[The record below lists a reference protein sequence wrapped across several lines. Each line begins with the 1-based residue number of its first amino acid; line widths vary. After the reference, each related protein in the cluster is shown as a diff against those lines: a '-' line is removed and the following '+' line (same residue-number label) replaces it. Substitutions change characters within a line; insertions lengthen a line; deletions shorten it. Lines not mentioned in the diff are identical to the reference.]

1 MSKKTMSKE
10 TGFEKKEG
18 YPPEMDEEQV
28 IIDPKAKPNFWKPK
42 KEGEEI
48 IGKLT
53 GIVTTGYGDTLQ
65 VSTAS
70 GLVVIPV
77 STTLSRVDWSLYKGR
92 SLYFR
97 YEGTAGK
104 RNCRLFKVS
113 LLRSS

>member
-1 MSKKTMSKE
+1 MTKKTE
-10 TGFEKKEG
+10 FEKRKD

-28 IIDPKAKPNFWKPK
+28 IVDPKAKPNFWKPK

-77 STTLSRVDWSLYKGR
+77 STTLSRVDWTLYRGKV
-92 SLYFR
+92 LYFR
-97 YEGTAGK
+97 YEGVTGK
-104 RNCRLFKVS
+104 RNCRLFRVS
-113 LLRSS
+113 LLKS